1 MPDDNVM
8 DDLRTTIN
16 KVAEVLDY
24 LPLPEIA
31 NH

>member
-8 DDLRTTIN
+8 DDLRITIN

-24 LPLPEIA
+24 LPLPEIV